1 VAYCVSAFAGGI
13 MLYRWWRMKI
23 EGRRRVWWL
32 YGWFCALMLCGSCFG
47 VVMVSAKIVNLA
59 SAFKGN
65 DAFLNGDFVRGSSL
79 FSLSYSWLAV
89 FTVTY
94 ALEFLCLSA
103 AKLMVLDRMT
113 NFAAGQ
119 DDSAKRRWTAGGRIV
134 MAVVVLGNVVGFAA
148 NISSAVH
155 AQKAAEAS
163 STAST
168 LFAANNTYDG
178 RELLIFTQMEIQLA
192 LSSSSVQSFSEVVVL
207 LLIIAAFLVTGVFC
221 IRRVSSGMFGVNAA
235 AEDAAM
241 SNTIRLQIVGTTT
254 SVFVA
259 FVLRSVVS
267 TMFAVANQLQNSGNI
282 CSGVS
287 SRCDTLCYNMFTHL
301 LQWMNYTPEFQQTT
315 VLISSPLALLVALLG
330 MTSRHTLQ
338 TMKSSNRTM
347 PSAVQP
353 MLTIRER

>member
-1 VAYCVSAFAGGI
+1 
-13 MLYRWWRMKI
+13 MLYRWWRMEI
-23 EGRRRVWWL
+23 EDQRRVWWL

-47 VVMVSAKIVNLA
+47 VVMIAAKTVNLA

-65 DAFLNGDFVRGSSL
+65 DAFLNGDFVQGSSL

-119 DDSAKRRWTAGGRIV
+119 DEGTKKRWAAGGRMV
-134 MAVVVLGNVVGFAA
+134 MAVVVLGNSVGVAA
-148 NISSAVH
+148 NIASAVH

-163 STAST
+163 STASA
-168 LFAANNTYDG
+168 LFAANSTQDG

-207 LLIIAAFLVTGVFC
+207 LLIVAAFLVTGVFC
-221 IRRVSSGMFGVNAA
+221 IRRVSSGMFGLNAA

-241 SNTIRLQIVGTTT
+241 SSNTIRLQIVGTTS

-287 SRCDTLCYNMFTHL
+287 SRCDTSCYNIFTHL
-301 LQWMNYTPEFQQTT
+301 LQWMNYTPEFQLTT

-338 TMKSSNRTM
+338 TMKSRNRTM